1 MNGTTVERLGRSLDT
16 FYGIVD
22 VDNMVFVVVVVVAI
36 VVGYV
41 VADFVVVVNATLK
54 I

>member
-22 VDNMVFVVVVVVAI
+22 VDNVVVVVVVDVI
-36 VVGYV
+36 VAVGV
-41 VADFVVVVNATLK
+41 VVVVNATLK
-54 I
+54 T